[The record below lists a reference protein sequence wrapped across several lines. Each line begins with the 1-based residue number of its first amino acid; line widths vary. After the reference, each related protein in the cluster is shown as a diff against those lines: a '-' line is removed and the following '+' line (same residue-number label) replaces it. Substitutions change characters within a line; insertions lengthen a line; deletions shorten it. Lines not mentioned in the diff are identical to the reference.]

1 MIRVRTETEAIEW
14 VNDWSMHAFQ
24 GKAANEGAYRS
35 RSRCGNMGECTK
47 WLNKLQTTTPG

>member
-1 MIRVRTETEAIEW
+1 VRTETEAIEW
-14 VNDWSMHAFQ
+14 ANDWSMHAFQ

-47 WLNKLQTTTPG
+47 WLNKLQTTTSG